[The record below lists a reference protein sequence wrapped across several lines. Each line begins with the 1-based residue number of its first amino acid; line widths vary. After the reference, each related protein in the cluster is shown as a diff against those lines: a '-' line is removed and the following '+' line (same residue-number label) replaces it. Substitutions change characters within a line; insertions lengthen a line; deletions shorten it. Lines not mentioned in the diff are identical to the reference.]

1 MKRTISTT
9 LAAILLTAGGQALAA
24 GPPVA
29 PVELNAGLGCSAQCI
44 EQAPVTATV
53 AHLIRFRDGRAVQV
67 RGFPDREA
75 ALRAAATG

>member
-1 MKRTISTT
+1 MKRTITTT

-44 EQAPVTATV
+44 EQALVTATMTGGTLRV
-53 AHLIRFRDGRAVQV
+53 ETDTPARISVKVSDQAPAFIDGK
-67 RGFPDREA
+67 
-75 ALRAAATG
+75 